1 MTLKEKIMINLLEP
15 IPESVFIHPMATVIG
30 KVKIGEYS
38 SIWPGAV
45 IRADMNEIKIGKYVN
60 IQDNSVIHVDYIN
73 SVEIGD
79 YSLIG
84 HSAILHGC
92 KIGKG
97 VMIGIRS
104 IILDEAIIGD
114 GAMITAN
121 CTIRGKTK
129 IPPFSLVTEVEGKIK
144 IYPEKAK
151 TLYTIMG
158 CLEYYELSLQY
169 KQKELKFKNGQEELK
184 LKAEEIFKELFPE
197 KFK

>member
-1 MTLKEKIMINLLEP
+1 MIHKDRIMKNLFEP

-30 KVKIGEYS
+30 KVKIGECS

-60 IQDNSVIHVDYIN
+60 IQDNSVIHVDFTN

-129 IPPFSLVTEVEGKIK
+129 IPPFSLVTEVEGKLK

-151 TLYTIMG
+151 TLYTIIG
-158 CLEYYELSLQY
+158 SLEYYELSLQY
-169 KQKELKFKNGQEELK
+169 KQKELKLNNEAEKLK
-184 LKAEEIFKELFPE
+184 LKAEKILKELFPE
-197 KFK
+197 KS